1 MRVYEITE
9 RTPERLAELLA
20 VWERSVRA
28 THTFLSESEILRIR
42 GYVPQALAA
51 VPELAVLEEDGRLLG
66 GLGLLALPAFSSGFW
81 ALYLFRG
88 LTDMADGP
96 VARRIGSA
104 SVFGARLDTAA
115 DAVFLAAAFAKL
127 LPALTVPG
135 WLWAWLALIT
145 AIKIGNLLWALRHG
159 KGLVTAHTA
168 LNRLTGLVL
177 FLLPLTLPWLD
188 LRQSALP
195 VCVLATAAALQ
206 EGKVL
211 RGQSRT

>member
-1 MRVYEITE
+1 MGIRKQAANLLTLC
-9 RTPERLAELLA
+9 RLFG
-20 VWERSVRA
+20 S
-28 THTFLSESEILRIR
+28 
-42 GYVPQALAA
+42 
-51 VPELAVLEEDGRLLG
+51 
-66 GLGLLALPAFSSGFW
+66 LGLLALPAFSSGFW
-81 ALYLFRG
+81 AVYLFCG

-96 VARRIGSA
+96 VARRTGSA
-104 SVFGARLDTAA
+104 SAFGARLDTAA

-135 WLWAWLALIT
+135 WLWAWLALIA
-145 AIKIGNLLWALRHG
+145 AIKTGNLRWALRHG

-211 RGQSRT
+211 CGQSRT

>member
-1 MRVYEITE
+1 MDLRKQ
-9 RTPERLAELLA
+9 AANLLTA
-20 VWERSVRA
+20 C
-28 THTFLSESEILRIR
+28 RIF
-42 GYVPQALAA
+42 GS
-51 VPELAVLEEDGRLLG
+51 
-66 GLGLLALPAFSSGFW
+66 LGLLALPVFSPGFW
-81 ALYLFRG
+81 ALYLFCG

-96 VARRIGSA
+96 VARRTGSA
-104 SVFGARLDTAA
+104 SAFGARLDTAA
-115 DAVFLAAAFAKL
+115 DAVFLAAALGKL

-135 WLWAWLALIT
+135 WLWAWLELIA

-159 KGLVTAHTA
+159 KGLMTAHTA

-206 EGKVL
+206 EGKAL

>member
-1 MRVYEITE
+1 MGIRKQ
-9 RTPERLAELLA
+9 AANLL
-20 VWERSVRA
+20 
-28 THTFLSESEILRIR
+28 TLC
-42 GYVPQALAA
+42 
-51 VPELAVLEEDGRLLG
+51 RLLG
-66 GLGLLALPAFSSGFW
+66 GLGLLA
-81 ALYLFRG
+81 
-88 LTDMADGP
+88 
-96 VARRIGSA
+96 
-104 SVFGARLDTAA
+104 
-115 DAVFLAAAFAKL
+115 

-159 KGLVTAHTA
+159 KGLMTAHTA

>member
-1 MRVYEITE
+1 MDLRKQ
-9 RTPERLAELLA
+9 AANLLTA
-20 VWERSVRA
+20 C
-28 THTFLSESEILRIR
+28 RIF
-42 GYVPQALAA
+42 GS
-51 VPELAVLEEDGRLLG
+51 
-66 GLGLLALPAFSSGFW
+66 LGLLALPVFSPGFW
-81 ALYLFRG
+81 ALYLFCG

-96 VARRIGSA
+96 IARRTGSA
-104 SVFGARLDTAA
+104 STFGARLDTAA
-115 DAVFLAAAFAKL
+115 DAVFLAAALGKL
-127 LPALTVPG
+127 LPALAVPG

-159 KGLVTAHTA
+159 KGLMTAHTA

-211 RGQSRT
+211 RSQSRT

>member
-1 MRVYEITE
+1 MGIRKQ
-9 RTPERLAELLA
+9 AANLL
-20 VWERSVRA
+20 
-28 THTFLSESEILRIR
+28 TLC
-42 GYVPQALAA
+42 
-51 VPELAVLEEDGRLLG
+51 RLLG

-81 ALYLFRG
+81 ALYLFCG

-159 KGLVTAHTA
+159 QDLAAAHTA

-177 FLLPLTLPWLD
+177 FLLPLTLPWVA

>member
-1 MRVYEITE
+1 MGIRKQ
-9 RTPERLAELLA
+9 AANLLTA
-20 VWERSVRA
+20 C
-28 THTFLSESEILRIR
+28 
-42 GYVPQALAA
+42 
-51 VPELAVLEEDGRLLG
+51 RLLG
-66 GLGLLALPAFSSGFW
+66 SLGLLAFPAFSHGFW
-81 ALYLFRG
+81 ALYLFCG

-96 VARRIGSA
+96 VARRTGSA
-104 SVFGARLDTAA
+104 SAFGARLDTAA

-135 WLWAWLALIT
+135 WLWAWLALIA
-145 AIKIGNLLWALRHG
+145 AIKTGNLLWALRHG

-211 RGQSRT
+211 CGQSRT

>member
-1 MRVYEITE
+1 MGIRKQ
-9 RTPERLAELLA
+9 AANLL
-20 VWERSVRA
+20 
-28 THTFLSESEILRIR
+28 TLC
-42 GYVPQALAA
+42 
-51 VPELAVLEEDGRLLG
+51 RLLG

-81 ALYLFRG
+81 ALYLFCG

-135 WLWAWLALIT
+135 WLWAWLALIA
-145 AIKIGNLLWALRHG
+145 AIKTGNLLWGFRHG

-168 LNRLTGLVL
+168 WNRLTGLVL
-177 FLLPLTLPWLD
+177 FLLPLTLPWVE
-188 LRQSALP
+188 LRYSAVP
-195 VCVLATAAALQ
+195 VCLLATAAALP

>member
-1 MRVYEITE
+1 MDLRKQ
-9 RTPERLAELLA
+9 AANLL
-20 VWERSVRA
+20 
-28 THTFLSESEILRIR
+28 TLC
-42 GYVPQALAA
+42 
-51 VPELAVLEEDGRLLG
+51 RLLG
-66 GLGLLALPAFSSGFW
+66 SLGLLTLPEFSPGFW
-81 ALYLFRG
+81 ALYLFCG

-96 VARRIGSA
+96 VARKTGSA
-104 SVFGARLDTAA
+104 SALGAQLDTAA
-115 DAVFLAAAFAKL
+115 DAVFLAAAFGKL

-135 WLWAWLALIT
+135 WLWVWLALIA
-145 AIKIGNLLWALRHG
+145 AIKIGNLLWAFRHG
-159 KGLVTAHTA
+159 KGLVAAHTA

-177 FLLPLTLPWLD
+177 FLLPLTLPWVA

>member
-1 MRVYEITE
+1 MGIRKQ
-9 RTPERLAELLA
+9 AANLL
-20 VWERSVRA
+20 
-28 THTFLSESEILRIR
+28 TLC
-42 GYVPQALAA
+42 
-51 VPELAVLEEDGRLLG
+51 RLLG

-81 ALYLFRG
+81 ALYLFCG

-177 FLLPLTLPWLD
+177 FLLPLTLPWVE
-188 LRQSALP
+188 LRYSAVP
-195 VCVLATAAALQ
+195 VCLLATAAALQ